1 MIVSGDAFRAG
12 ASPQVDMDAKGGA
25 AISIAHTRGK
35 PMLFLGTGQKY
46 RDLVKFD
53 AGWYVDQFFG

>member
-1 MIVSGDAFRAG
+1 
-12 ASPQVDMDAKGGA
+12 MDAKGGA

-53 AGWYVDQFFG
+53 AGWYVDQLFG